1 MIVLDTHALIWW
13 VSGEVARIG
22 AHGRKSI
29 DRELAGGGIRVS
41 SISAWEIALLVR
53 RGRVGLNADVA
64 VWLAT
69 VAAIDGV
76 VFVPVNNAIAIDAVN
91 LPGELHR
98 DPADRIIAATA
109 RSLDAAVV
117 TGDAKLRAYPHIRT
131 IW

>member
-1 MIVLDTHALIWW
+1 M
-13 VSGEVARIG
+13 
-22 AHGRKSI
+22 
-29 DRELAGGGIRVS
+29 
-41 SISAWEIALLVR
+41 
-53 RGRVGLNADVA
+53 GLNADVA

-76 VFVPVNNAIAIDAVN
+76 VFVPVDNAIAIDAVN